1 MFAKKDVCNAKINN
15 IEDKILDIA
24 NLATKTTKM
33 NEVKGEIPGITNLST
48 TAVLIAVETKK
59 PSISKLVKKKHM
71 QKLMKLK
78 RKLLTMIIINT
89 GWAKKTH
96 SNFKSLYFTNR
107 D

>member
-59 PSISKLVKKKHM
+59 PSISKLVKKKTDAKINEIEKKITGHDHNKYRVG
-71 QKLMKLK
+71 QK
-78 RKLLTMIIINT
+78 NT
-89 GWAKKTH
+89 PKFQIFIFHEA
-96 SNFKSLYFTNR
+96 
-107 D
+107 